1 MHHVPTDL
9 LGSSNSRLIEAFDTE
24 GGDLVKDC
32 TPMMDS
38 IIRCPS
44 CRAERLPTSLALV
57 VRKNTLAAK
66 RAIVATLAKR
76 KAENVD
82 QSDSSIPFAAIPED
96 TPILVKFPP
105 HYLTVQPQAAIFS
118 SRYS

>member
-1 MHHVPTDL
+1 
-9 LGSSNSRLIEAFDTE
+9 
-24 GGDLVKDC
+24 
-32 TPMMDS
+32 
-38 IIRCPS
+38 
-44 CRAERLPTSLALV
+44 
-57 VRKNTLAAK
+57 VRRNTLAAK

>member
-1 MHHVPTDL
+1 MRDRFNVRNDWEVSLST
-9 LGSSNSRLIEAFDTE
+9 
-24 GGDLVKDC
+24 
-32 TPMMDS
+32 
-38 IIRCPS
+38 IIVRRHEQRS
-44 CRAERLPTSLALV
+44 GV